1 MNNCKGNFTIYYYK
15 YNRISQLFIPIKG
28 EIIVLKQFI
37 RTVGDLLEH
46 NKNISNNFNN
56 ITLTQSH

>member
-15 YNRISQLFIPIKG
+15 YYRILQLFIPIKG